1 MPNLPSHLVSRTFY
15 LYDASLDDVIH
26 FSIADDF
33 KYLSI
38 SFLGK
43 DIGTIK
49 IREVT
54 STDGRVIHING
65 KILSSPFKVFNGQ
78 FEYTTIITEL
88 NKAASRIHYKS
99 SVDATFKKRRINYW
113 VKNDS
118 LIAVDIYPENEK
130 TKFTNPKKIDFEFM
144 DPAHAITKLLKM
156 PCKNSFIIYD
166 GRRVVGITS
175 IKPVSKL
182 GCRYIYNVL
191 QGPGHLSPFNF
202 KTFEISI
209 FWSR

>member
-1 MPNLPSHLVSRTFY
+1 MVKLIFLKTFF
-15 LYDASLDDVIH
+15 VIVLGLWPC
-26 FSIADDF
+26 FTLADDF
-33 KYLSI
+33 KYLLI

-99 SVDATFKKRRINYW
+99 SVDATFKR
-113 VKNDS
+113 
-118 LIAVDIYPENEK
+118 E
-130 TKFTNPKKIDFEFM
+130 
-144 DPAHAITKLLKM
+144 
-156 PCKNSFIIYD
+156 
-166 GRRVVGITS
+166 G
-175 IKPVSKL
+175 
-182 GCRYIYNVL
+182 
-191 QGPGHLSPFNF
+191 
-202 KTFEISI
+202 
-209 FWSR
+209 